1 MTTEEPIIPDDP
13 KAGPEPAAIF
23 PEPPGEGFGPVEVEP
38 LAVEITDPI
47 PSAAVEDTVEAEES
61 WPVAEE
67 LPPGAALVDL
77 AEDLRGLRAT
87 VLGEMEQL
95 RQLFERELRAES
107 SRERIV
113 DRLHAE
119 LQEYK
124 NDMLLKVLKP
134 MFMDLI
140 DLHDDIGK
148 MSAAS
153 GPEDENLRRALGEV
167 RQGIEDIFYRQG
179 VEPFT
184 EPGDAFDPRRQRAV
198 TTVPTD
204 EPEQVRRVAA
214 RLRPGFQSADKVIRP
229 EIVSVYAA
237 KKS

>member
-1 MTTEEPIIPDDP
+1 MTEEPIIPADP
-13 KAGPEPAAIF
+13 ETEPGPIPFGPPDEEIGPAEPEPL
-23 PEPPGEGFGPVEVEP
+23 EVET
-38 LAVEITDPI
+38 TDPI
-47 PSAAVEDTVEAEES
+47 PSAAVEDTVEADEP
-61 WPVAEE
+61 WPGTE
-67 LPPGAALVDL
+67 GAQAGAGIAGI
-77 AEDLRGLRAT
+77 AEDLRGLKAT
-87 VLGEMEQL
+87 VLGQMEQL

-153 GPEDENLRRALGEV
+153 APEEEGLRRALGEV

-184 EPGDAFDPRRQRAV
+184 EEGDAFDPRRQRAV
-198 TTVPTD
+198 TTVPAD
-204 EPEQVRRVAA
+204 EPEQARRVAA

-237 KKS
+237 RKS